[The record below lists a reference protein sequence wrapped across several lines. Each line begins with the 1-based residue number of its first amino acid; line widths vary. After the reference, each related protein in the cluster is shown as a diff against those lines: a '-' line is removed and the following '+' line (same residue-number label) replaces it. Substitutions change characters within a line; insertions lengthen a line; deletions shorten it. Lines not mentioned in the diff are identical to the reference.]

1 MRGSTCASDAS
12 SGKRRLMKSTALK
25 SGEEKASRGG
35 GVDAEAATGP
45 GEAAGVADPSSI
57 SRAPVW

>member
-1 MRGSTCASDAS
+1 M
-12 SGKRRLMKSTALK
+12 MKSTALK

-35 GVDAEAATGP
+35 GVDAGAATGP